1 MERYSFLQYSG
12 CIGLSEFGSL
22 TSESVVF
29 KDASISGVRR
39 RIQTGLPRHSTVIIS
54 PGPNLLISA
63 STGAP
68 AALARSDGVRLAT
81 NGTAVA
87 TAAAPPATVVRR
99 NSPPLEVQ
107 GGFCEKQSAWKSLGG
122 GNAVKWLK
130 V

>member
-22 TSESVVF
+22 TSESVIF

-54 PGPNLLISA
+54 PGASLPISA

-81 NGTAVA
+81 NGTAAA
-87 TAAAPPATVVRR
+87 TATAPPAADVATRSRR
-99 NSPPLEVQ
+99 RLPSIFSSTLMTLFPKGTQKTQQKTLRV
-107 GGFCEKQSAWKSLGG
+107 
-122 GNAVKWLK
+122 
-130 V
+130 